1 MANEIQLTQDQLA
14 QFELIRLTTENSTLL
29 EGLAQLN
36 HQFAIEDGQQAP
48 PMPFQEWIAARLDDE
63 AMYIALVLEDGIPI
77 GYVLIFDVMT
87 HPFIPDWQRTG
98 YITQLFVHANH
109 RRKGVGQQLVDNGL
123 AWLTQRGVPQVM
135 LNVHADNPTGEQF
148 WDSMGFLSYL
158 LRKVRKLS
166 STS

>member
-87 HPFIPDWQRTG
+87 HPFIPDWHDPTRCPAGDAQCTCRQPHG
-98 YITQLFVHANH
+98 RAILGLHGVLVLFV
-109 RRKGVGQQLVDNGL
+109 
-123 AWLTQRGVPQVM
+123 TQGAEIIV
-135 LNVHADNPTGEQF
+135 
-148 WDSMGFLSYL
+148 Y
-158 LRKVRKLS
+158 
-166 STS
+166 